1 MLREKV
7 PREFVAEDIRGEVP
21 REFVAENR
29 RELENYFAVSFKS
42 NFQKSALAN
51 QILF

>member
-1 MLREKV
+1 M
-7 PREFVAEDIRGEVP
+7 AENRRGEVP

-42 NFQKSALAN
+42 SILKSALAN